1 MTELHMAIS
10 IKKNTLKRLHDNCR
24 PGEKHDNLIH
34 RLLDTCLEEEKHI
47 NLSDDTVKK
56 LKVFT
61 GCNDVDEALNL
72 LLDKYSNVI
81 K

>member
-1 MTELHMAIS
+1 MTELMAVS
-10 IKKNTLKRLHDNCR
+10 VKKNTLDRLHDSCH
-24 PGEKHDNLIH
+24 PGEKHDNLIN
-34 RLLDTCLEEEKHI
+34 RLLDTCLEEEEHI
-47 NLSDDTVKK
+47 NLSEETIER

-72 LLDKYSNVI
+72 LLDKYGNVM